1 MKNLVRKTPIR
12 LVCDTYTCNNLSVYE
27 VGHEVNRSFCMHYCE
42 ECMKTIVNE
51 ASAMLFP
58 EMKMEKEPEPEKVEQ
73 EPEKEETVEAVE
85 EEKKEEAAPEKEQEY
100 YICKYCG
107 ERFEKPDRLNEYRSH
122 VMKCQRS

>member
-58 EMKMEKEPEPEKVEQ
+58 EMKMEPQQAEPEPEKEEEPVEVA
-73 EPEKEETVEAVE
+73 EEET
-85 EEKKEEAAPEKEQEY
+85 KKEEVVEKKQEY

-107 ERFEKPDRLNEYRSH
+107 ERFEKPERLNEYRSH

>member
-58 EMKMEKEPEPEKVEQ
+58 EMKMEPQQAEPEPEKEEEPVE
-73 EPEKEETVEAVE
+73 VAE
-85 EEKKEEAAPEKEQEY
+85 EEKKEEEVVEKKQEY

-107 ERFEKPDRLNEYRSH
+107 ERFEKPERLNEYRSH

>member
-12 LVCDTYTCNNLSVYE
+12 LICDTYTCNNLSVYE

-58 EMKMEKEPEPEKVEQ
+58 EMKMEPQQTEPEPEKEEEPVEVAQ
-73 EPEKEETVEAVE
+73 
-85 EEKKEEAAPEKEQEY
+85 EEKKEEVVEKKQEY

-107 ERFEKPDRLNEYRSH
+107 ERFEKPERLNEYRSH

>member
-12 LVCDTYTCNNLSVYE
+12 LICDTYTCNNLSVYE

-58 EMKMEKEPEPEKVEQ
+58 EMKMEPQQAEPEPEKEEEPVE
-73 EPEKEETVEAVE
+73 VAE
-85 EEKKEEAAPEKEQEY
+85 EEKKEEEVVEKKQEY

-107 ERFEKPDRLNEYRSH
+107 ERFEKPERLNEYRSH

>member
-12 LVCDTYTCNNLSVYE
+12 LICDTYTCNNLSVYE

-42 ECMKTIVNE
+42 ECMKTIVKE

-58 EMKMEKEPEPEKVEQ
+58 EMKMEPQQAEPEPEKEEEPVE
-73 EPEKEETVEAVE
+73 VAE
-85 EEKKEEAAPEKEQEY
+85 EEKKEEEVVEKKQEY

-107 ERFEKPDRLNEYRSH
+107 ERFEKPERLNEYRSH